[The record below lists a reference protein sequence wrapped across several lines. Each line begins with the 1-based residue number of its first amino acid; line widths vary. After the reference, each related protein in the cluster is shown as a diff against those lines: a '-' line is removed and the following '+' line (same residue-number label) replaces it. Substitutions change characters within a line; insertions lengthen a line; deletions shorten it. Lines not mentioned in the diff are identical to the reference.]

1 MVFIREWP
9 NVIVT
14 NTFQPPPDIA
24 TIFFFMLVT
33 FSSVGIKLHSYFGS

>member
-24 TIFFFMLVT
+24 TIFFMLVT